1 MNEPQSRMAPL
12 PIAQAFV
19 VCRDIIE
26 DCRSHDFVL
35 IAPFCAVQAVEFP
48 GSFRMSIYAH
58 LTCGHGSYAI
68 ALQLRN
74 GADEVLWAWD
84 CPRAIRL
91 ESPLAQ
97 HRFTLY
103 DAVLKFPEPGRYDLV
118 MFANGAELARHALH
132 ARALPSQQ

>member
-1 MNEPQSRMAPL
+1 MNEPQRRMAPL

-35 IAPFCAVQAVEFP
+35 IAPFSALHVSAFP
-48 GSFRMSIYAH
+48 ASSRMSIYAH
-58 LTCGHGSYAI
+58 LTCGHGAYAI

-74 GADEVLWAWD
+74 GDDQTVWAWD
-84 CPRAIRL
+84 CPQPIRL
-91 ESPLAQ
+91 EDPLAQ

-103 DAVLKFPEPGRYDLV
+103 DAVMTFPEPGRYDLV
-118 MFANGAELARHALH
+118 MLTNGAELARHALH
-132 ARALPSQQ
+132 ARVLPNK